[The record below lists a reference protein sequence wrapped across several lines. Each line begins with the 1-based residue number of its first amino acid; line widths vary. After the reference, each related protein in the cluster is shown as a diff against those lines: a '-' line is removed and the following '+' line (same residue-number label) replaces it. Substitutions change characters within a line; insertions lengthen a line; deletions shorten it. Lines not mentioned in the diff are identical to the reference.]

1 MTTKKDCYSKVIF
14 YFLFKLLFNIL
25 LPRRYS
31 LLSLRRFMSCSS
43 KEYTYTKDY
52 KEQPREICVQCKKK
66 SIQPVCHMQERLVC
80 TYEP

>member
-1 MTTKKDCYSKVIF
+1 
-14 YFLFKLLFNIL
+14 
-25 LPRRYS
+25 
-31 LLSLRRFMSCSS
+31 LSLRRFMSCSS

-80 TYEP
+80 TYKP